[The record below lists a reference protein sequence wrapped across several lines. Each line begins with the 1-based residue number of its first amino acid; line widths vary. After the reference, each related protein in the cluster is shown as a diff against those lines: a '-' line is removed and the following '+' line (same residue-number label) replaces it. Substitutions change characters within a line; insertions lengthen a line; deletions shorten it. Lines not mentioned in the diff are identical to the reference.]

1 MKVLNYY
8 VESWR
13 RYTDFQGRSSRAA
26 YWCTFLISMI
36 IIFVLGGISASIW
49 DLDNNDTGPLEG
61 IYMLAY
67 IIPTIALSVRRL
79 HDVGRNGKWIF
90 IALTGVGGLVLLWW
104 YCSRS
109 WPEDNDWGPGPAN
122 VTGDAPPRKS
132 NREPKQPQGPSD
144 IIR

>member
-26 YWCTFLISMI
+26 YWWTFLISMI
-36 IIFVLGGISASIW
+36 IIFGLGGISASIW

-90 IALTGVGGLVLLWW
+90 IALTGVGILLLLFWAF
-104 YCSRS
+104 SRS
-109 WPEDNDWGPGPAN
+109 WPEDNKWGPGPAS
-122 VTGDAPPRKS
+122 VTGDAPPRES
-132 NREPKQPQGPSD
+132 NRTPKQAQGPSD
-144 IIR
+144 IVR